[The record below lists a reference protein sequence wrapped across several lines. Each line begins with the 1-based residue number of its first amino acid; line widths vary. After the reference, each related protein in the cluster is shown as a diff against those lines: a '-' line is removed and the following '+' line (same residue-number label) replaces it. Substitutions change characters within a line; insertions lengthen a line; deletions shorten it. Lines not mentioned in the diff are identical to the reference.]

1 MIDVTQIN
9 TTQIKADQVA
19 SRLEGTDIVKQHGYI
34 KHCFNESQRNAN
46 TMLGDYYVTGQSIK
60 GLNQKDSNLPL
71 RNLPEIIETK
81 IRQGINGIK
90 PYDPNNQVENTYDTA
105 ARKYESEV
113 AKSKILYPSGKGSIR
128 LRNEYLRPHAKE
140 FLDKVRYI
148 SIIGEVFFE

>member
-9 TTQIKADQVA
+9 TTQIKVDQVA
-19 SRLEGTDIVKQHGYI
+19 SRLEGTDLAKQHGYI

-46 TMLGDYYVTGQSIK
+46 TMLVDHYVTGQSIK

-81 IRQGINGIK
+81 MRQGVNGIK
-90 PYDPNNQVENTYDTA
+90 PYDPNNQFEKVYDTA
-105 ARKYESEV
+105 AKKYETQV
-113 AKSKILYPSGKGSIR
+113 ANSKILHPSGKGSIR

-140 FLDKVRYI
+140 FLNKVRYI
-148 SIIGEVFFE
+148 SIIGEALFE